1 LPFNFNGLKTQ
12 QISLVTLGTLLVILL
27 YAFGKTVP
35 ARKNKPVPESTLHN
49 THEHFDIKAA
59 IAAAK
64 TKLSAPQ
71 QAYVY
76 SLESSVV
83 RGDVKNQQIHT
94 YHQLASF
101 WKDSVPNL
109 ETYAYYTAEASK
121 LENSEKSLT
130 FAARL
135 FLDNVR
141 TTSDPELKSWMAEEA
156 RDLFERS
163 LKINPSND
171 SAKIGLGSSY
181 IFGAVSNDPQQ
192 VMKGIQQILEVARR
206 DSANMYAQLMLGIGG
221 VVSGQLD
228 KAIDRLLTVVKHQPG
243 NLEAVLTLA
252 EAYERKGDKPN
263 GVKWYEH
270 SKKFI
275 ANKEVIKEIDER
287 IKSLK

>member
-1 LPFNFNGLKTQ
+1 M
-12 QISLVTLGTLLVILL
+12 VILL
-27 YAFGKTVP
+27 YGFGKTVP
-35 ARKNKPVPESTLHN
+35 VRKNKLITESTLHN
-49 THEHFDIKAA
+49 THEHFDVKAA
-59 IAAAK
+59 ITTAK
-64 TKLSAPQ
+64 TKLTAQQ
-71 QAYVY
+71 QAYLY

-94 YHQLASF
+94 YHQLATF

-109 ETYAYYTAEASK
+109 ESYAYYTAEASK

-141 TTSDPELKSWMAEEA
+141 TASNPEVKSWMAEES
-156 RDLFERS
+156 RDLFERT
-163 LKINPSND
+163 LKLNPSND

-181 IFGAVSNDPQQ
+181 IFGAVSNNPQE

-206 DSANMYAQLMLGIGG
+206 DTSNMYAQLMLGIGG

-228 KAIDRLLTVVKHQPG
+228 KAIERLLTVIQHQPA

-252 EAYERKGDKPN
+252 EVYERKGDKQDAI
-263 GVKWYEH
+263 KWYAY
-270 SKKFI
+270 SKNYI
-275 ANKEVIKEIDER
+275 GNKAVIKEIDER
-287 IKSLK
+287 IKLLK